1 MPNVSACTAGEGS
14 AKKGFVSTH
23 TAVIDLASEPIYNT
37 CTMGACL
44 AAMSFS
50 GPHTKYCHINVH
62 LRWTDAE
69 EEYTTGAG
77 GSTPVQPTLHC
88 TMEQD
93 LEQPVPGRDL

>member
-1 MPNVSACTAGEGS
+1 MSVLALQEGS
-14 AKKGFVSTH
+14 AKKAVSTH

-50 GPHTKYCHINVH
+50 GPHTKYCLSILAH